1 MRGLLFTT
9 WMLTGAVLMAVDQ
22 PEHPQLHMALNAH
35 LLANKKSYF
44 GSAPF
49 KPIAPTEYRAELVDL
64 NADGTKEALALML
77 GRYWGGTGGQTM
89 FILKGN
95 PKGFDFVSQ
104 MTCVRAPMA
113 GSVCVTETKSN
124 GWRDIAVRVSG
135 GGAQQKYAAMKFNGR
150 KYPLNPTAMPVMTDW
165 PRSDFVLISGDA
177 TAKALDPGACYFT
190 GILGNTM
197 KVQMALNVE
206 KGMVKGSYYYE
217 KYGTPIELKGTL
229 SGTRLHLSEYG
240 KNKNAT
246 ATLRMQMDAKSG
258 IASGQWISADG
269 KKTFPLRLLR
279 VATSMQ
285 RHADTANK
293 SDLDTE
299 FPKLLAGAPATVLRP
314 FNSIISKIFLERF
327 QKANKE
333 FSEIEDDERPYT
345 YNDSA
350 DISYFSTDLISI
362 LGSNYDYTGGAHGNF
377 YNFSVNL
384 WSREGHLQE
393 LKLSDL
399 FSTGTRWK
407 DALGRHLKRALVKRE
422 AQWVLDGSM
431 KESDLANHSIFT
443 ISPAGVE
450 FHFAPYAVGPY
461 AQGDF
466 HVVVPHAI
474 LRPYLHKTGPLIRW
488 AK

>member
-1 MRGLLFTT
+1 
-9 WMLTGAVLMAVDQ
+9 MAV
-22 PEHPQLHMALNAH
+22 NAH

-44 GSAPF
+44 GAAPF
-49 KPIAPTEYRAELVDL
+49 KSIAPAEYRTELVDL
-64 NADGTKEALALML
+64 NGDDTREALVLML

-89 FILKGN
+89 FIFKGN
-95 PKGFDFVSQ
+95 PKGFNFVSK
-104 MTCVRAPMA
+104 MTCVRGPMP

-135 GGAQQKYAAMKFNGR
+135 GGAQQKYAAMKFDGR
-150 KYPLNPTAMPVMTDW
+150 KYPLNPTVVPVMTDW
-165 PRSDFVLISGDA
+165 PGNDFVLISGDA
-177 TAKALDPGACYFT
+177 TAKALTAGTCYFT
-190 GILGNTM
+190 GILGKTM

-206 KGMVKGSYYYE
+206 KGLIKGSYYYE

-240 KNKNAT
+240 KNKKAT
-246 ATLRMQMDAKSG
+246 ATLRMQADAKSG
-258 IASGQWISADG
+258 IASGQWVSADG

-279 VATSMQ
+279 VATSVR
-285 RHADTANK
+285 RHANTTNK
-293 SDLDTE
+293 SNLDAE
-299 FPKLLAGAPATVLRP
+299 FPKLVAGAPATTLQS
-314 FNSIISKIFLERF
+314 FNSIISNIFLERF
-327 QKANKE
+327 KKATKE
-333 FSEIEDDERPYT
+333 FSEIEDDERPHT

-350 DISYFSTDLISI
+350 DISYFSTDLISL

-377 YNFSVNL
+377 YNFGVNL
-384 WSREGHLQE
+384 WSREGHIQE

-399 FSTGTRWK
+399 FSPDTRWK
-407 DALGRHLKRALVKRE
+407 TALGRYLKRALTKRE

-443 ISPAGVE
+443 LSPAGLK

-466 HVVVPHAI
+466 HVVVPLSI
-474 LRPYLHKTGPLIRW
+474 LQPYLHKTGPLIRW

>member
-1 MRGLLFTT
+1 MFFVPWLLACAA
-9 WMLTGAVLMAVDQ
+9 LLAVDQ
-22 PEHPQLHMALNAH
+22 PEHHKLHSALNAY
-35 LLANKKSYF
+35 LLANKQAYF
-44 GSAPF
+44 GAIPF
-49 KPIAPTEYRAELVDL
+49 KPTAPTEYRTELVDL
-64 NADGTKEALALML
+64 NGDDTREALVLML
-77 GRYWGGTGGQTM
+77 GRYWGGMGGQTM
-89 FILKGN
+89 FIFKGN
-95 PKGFDFVSQ
+95 PKGFNFVSK
-104 MTCVRAPMA
+104 MTCVRGPMP

-135 GGAQQKYAAMKFNGR
+135 GGAQQKYAAMKFDGR
-150 KYPLNPTAMPVMTDW
+150 KYPINPAAGPVMTDW
-165 PRSDFVLISGDA
+165 PGSNFVLISGDA
-177 TAKALDPGACYFT
+177 TAKALAPGACYFT
-190 GILGNTM
+190 GILGKTM

-206 KGMVKGSYYYE
+206 KGLVKGSYYYE

-240 KNKNAT
+240 KNEKAT
-246 ATLRMQMDAKSG
+246 AALRMQVDSKSG
-258 IASGQWISADG
+258 IASGQWTRTDG
-269 KKTFPLRLLR
+269 KKKFPLRLLR

-293 SDLDTE
+293 SNLDTE
-299 FPKLLAGAPATVLRP
+299 FPKLVAGAPAIALRP

-327 QKANKE
+327 REAAKE
-333 FSEIEDDERPYT
+333 FAEIEGDEHPYT

-377 YNFSVNL
+377 YNFGVNL
-384 WSREGHLQE
+384 WSREGHIQE

-399 FSTGTRWK
+399 FSTSTRWK
-407 DALGRHLKRALVKRE
+407 GVLGRYLKRALSKRE

-431 KESDLANHSIFT
+431 KESDLANHQTFT
-443 ISPAGVE
+443 ISPAGLE

-474 LRPYLHKTGPLIRW
+474 FRPYLHKTSPLMLW